1 MTKQQLFEQITK
13 KNSYLCVGLDTDIRK
28 IPQHLLKEKDPIFEF
43 NRQIIDATAEFA
55 VAYKPNIAFYE
66 ALGAKGWESLQR
78 TVEYIPKEC
87 FSIADAKR
95 GDIGNTSGLYARTF
109 FDKSSSGLDFDSV
122 TVAPY
127 MGSDSVLPFLEFENK
142 WVILLA
148 LTSNSGSDDFQQLA
162 VGGRQSTVGSQQSA
176 VGGRQSAVGSRQS
189 AVGGQEFQVIDNQ
202 LPITDNQSP
211 ITNLYEQVI
220 LTSQQWVDSERM
232 MYVVG
237 ATQADKLLKIRALAP
252 DYFLLVPGVGAQGGS
267 LAEVSK
273 YGMNKQCGLLVNSS
287 RAIIYASSGEDFAQK
302 AKQEAKNVQQ
312 EMEKYLQKYLHS

>member
-13 KNSYLCVGLDTDIRK
+13 KNSYLCVGLDTDIKK
-28 IPQHLLKEKDPIFEF
+28 IPSHLLKEKDPIFEF
-43 NRQIIDATAEFA
+43 NRQIIDATAQYA

-78 TVEYIPKEC
+78 TIEYIPQEC
-87 FSIADAKR
+87 FTIADAKR

-127 MGSDSVLPFLEFENK
+127 MGSDSVMPFLEFDGK

-148 LTSNSGSDDFQQLA
+148 LTSNAGGDDFQQLQVSSGQLV
-162 VGGRQSTVGSQQSA
+162 VGGEQAPVT
-176 VGGRQSAVGSRQS
+176 
-189 AVGGQEFQVIDNQ
+189 N
-202 LPITDNQSP
+202 NQSP
-211 ITNLYEQVI
+211 ITRLFEQVI
-220 LTSQQWVDSERM
+220 LTSQQWADSERM

-237 ATQADKLLKIRALAP
+237 ATKADKMLKIREIAP
-252 DYFLLVPGVGAQGGS
+252 EHFLLVPGVGAQGGS
-267 LAEVSK
+267 LEEVSK

-287 RAIIYASSGEDFAQK
+287 RAIIYASSGDDFAQAATK
-302 AKQEAKNVQQ
+302 EAQAVQQ
-312 EMEKYLQKYLHS
+312 EMEKYLQMYL